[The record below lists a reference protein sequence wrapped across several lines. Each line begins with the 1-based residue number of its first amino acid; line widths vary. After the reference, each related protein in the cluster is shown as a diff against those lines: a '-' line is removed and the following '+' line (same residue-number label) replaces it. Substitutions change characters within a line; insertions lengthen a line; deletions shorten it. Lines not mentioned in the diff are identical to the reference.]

1 MAQHR
6 FPPALLALAVAATP
20 LLAQD
25 FVQIHTA
32 EAFEKHVVGK
42 ILQWS
47 TGETMIRV
55 DGTTSGEM
63 QNVGSYEGAWTWRDG
78 FYCRS
83 LIVNGDPGIEKCL
96 SVEIAGDTLRM
107 RYDKGA
113 GRALDLTIIDD

>member
-6 FPPALLALAVAATP
+6 FPPALLALAFAATP

-25 FVQIHTA
+25 FEQIHTA
-32 EAFEKHVVGK
+32 EAFAKHVVGK
-42 ILQWS
+42 TLQWS
-47 TGETMIRV
+47 TGESVIRA

-63 QNVGSYEGAWTWRDG
+63 QNIGSYEGSWTWRDG
-78 FYCRS
+78 YYCRS
-83 LIVNGDPGIEKCL
+83 LIVNGGAGVEKCL